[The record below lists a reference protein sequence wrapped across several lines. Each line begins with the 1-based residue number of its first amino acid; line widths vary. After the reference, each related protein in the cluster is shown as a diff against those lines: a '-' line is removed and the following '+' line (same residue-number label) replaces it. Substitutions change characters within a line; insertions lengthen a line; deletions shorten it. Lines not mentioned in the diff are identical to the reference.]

1 MKLVI
6 IGGSDAGIAAGL
18 RARELDQA
26 ANVIVLVADRFP
38 NFSICG
44 LPYWL
49 AGEVADWE
57 ALAYTPPFGMP
68 WDALQVGAQA
78 WLAAQHRTRAGLE
91 TASSHEHA
99 LP

>member
-1 MKLVI
+1 MRWTGDRDSGRLLGCQI
-6 IGGSDAGIAAGL
+6 AGHHDGQVAKRIDTPATAIFDGL
-18 RARELDQA
+18 SVDQVNDLD
-26 ANVIVLVADRFP
+26 L
-38 NFSICG
+38 S
-44 LPYWL
+44 
-49 AGEVADWE
+49 
-57 ALAYTPPFGMP
+57 YTPPFGMP